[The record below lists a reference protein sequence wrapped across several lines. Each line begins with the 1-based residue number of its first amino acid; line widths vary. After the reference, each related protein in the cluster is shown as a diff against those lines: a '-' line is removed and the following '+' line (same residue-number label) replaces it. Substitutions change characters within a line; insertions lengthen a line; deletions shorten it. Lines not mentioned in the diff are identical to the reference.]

1 MAIKDGKE
9 GVLGKL
15 LDVVSGNVGILGQQ
29 QPIDTQKR
37 WVGERESVCVCVC
50 VCEFERS
57 THTST
62 ETQAHRQAHRDQHKN
77 THGSIDYWLA
87 WGDRLLVNPLR

>member
-37 WVGERESVCVCVC
+37 WVGERERVCVCVC
-50 VCEFERS
+50 VCASSREA
-57 THTST
+57 H
-62 ETQAHRQAHRDQHKN
+62 TQAQRHKHTDKHTEINTKIHTDQ
-77 THGSIDYWLA
+77 
-87 WGDRLLVNPLR
+87 